1 MSMQSTVARR
11 SIRSLLCA
19 AALAAAASASAADG
33 SHVTAKQVAEAKE
46 RFALAQQIVARLAPD
61 AERLGLAPEWRQATL
76 TLLLTS
82 GSAKLAMIAKSGGS
96 YPQVIAQANDR
107 TAAVTKDLGDTDF
120 DLTFVPF
127 TPCRYIDTRNVG
139 GKISGIR
146 TFDLANNGA
155 SYGGSA
161 GCNPKAL
168 AFAGSE
174 DQIGAIAFNIAYV
187 DTSSGAPGFLTV
199 RPAGSTQLTAML
211 NWYVGAAGAQ
221 DSNSAVS
228 SLNQAGPDEI
238 EILSSGAVHVIVDL
252 LGAFVTPFATPLD
265 CVTATNPPGGTTTGD
280 VAAGASAIFT
290 ASCPTGYQISG
301 GGCTYFTTAQQSPL
315 ATDNKVVMN
324 RSHRRFDSVSQ
335 TFANDWVCHWTNNDV
350 QTWRV
355 QVRAM
360 CCRTP
365 GR

>member
-1 MSMQSTVARR
+1 MQSTVARR

-19 AALAAAASASAADG
+19 AALAAAASASAADV

-46 RFALAQQIVARLAPD
+46 RFALAQQIVARLTPD
-61 AERLGLAPEWRQATL
+61 AERLGLAPGWRQATL

-96 YPQVIAQANDR
+96 YQQVIAQANDR
-107 TAAVTKDLGDTDF
+107 TAAVTKDLGDPDF

-161 GCNPKAL
+161 GCNPKVL

-187 DTSSGAPGFLTV
+187 DTSAGAPGFLTV

-252 LGAFVTPFATPLD
+252 LGAFVTPFATALD
-265 CVTATNPPGGTTTGD
+265 CITVQSTNGNKVQAPGATDQFGVACTA
-280 VAAGASAIFT
+280 
-290 ASCPTGYQISG
+290 GYQVTG
-301 GGCTYFTTAQQSPL
+301 GGCHFSNTD
-315 ATDNKVVMN
+315 ATSATENTVILNKCS
-324 RSHRRFDSVSQ
+324 RSFDTVSQ
-335 TFANDWVCHWTNNDV
+335 TYLNAWFGQWTNNDPAKSF
-350 QTWRV
+350 RFN
-355 QVRAM
+355 VRAM